1 MDVPMKFDDIQK
13 YPVLREG
20 MIYKK
25 SSSKDISISF
35 EGDGKK
41 RKMILKGPEKTML
54 DLIEKMDFFMHWIEN
69 EKNN

>member
-1 MDVPMKFDDIQK
+1 MSFETIQK

-20 MIYKK
+20 VKYKK
-25 SSSKDISISF
+25 SSSDDISISF

-41 RKMILKGPEKTML
+41 RKMILKGPEQTML
-54 DLIEKMDFFMHWIEN
+54 DLIEKMDFFMHWMEN

>member
-1 MDVPMKFDDIQK
+1 MKPYLDNQIQPFNSIGLK
-13 YPVLREG
+13 A
-20 MIYKK
+20 KK
-25 SSSKDISISF
+25 SSSNDISISF

-54 DLIEKMDFFMHWIEN
+54 DLIEKMDFFMHWMEN